1 MRQGLASLSGSAQK
15 RREREIERQQKL
27 VTEVTTFRNKLD
39 EIALRQLPP
48 DHNDGVIIS
57 IAPLWELVP
66 WKDAEKKWQE
76 LVAGKYEWSTMAQQM
91 RQSGL
96 IKA

>member
-1 MRQGLASLSGSAQK
+1 MK

-27 VTEVTTFRNKLD
+27 VAEVTTFRNKLD
-39 EIALRQLPP
+39 EIALRQLAP

-66 WKDAEKKWQE
+66 WKEAQRTWER
-76 LVAGKYEWSTMAQQM
+76 LLAGDFPWSTMAQRM
-91 RQSGL
+91 RQRKGGDQ
-96 IKA
+96 